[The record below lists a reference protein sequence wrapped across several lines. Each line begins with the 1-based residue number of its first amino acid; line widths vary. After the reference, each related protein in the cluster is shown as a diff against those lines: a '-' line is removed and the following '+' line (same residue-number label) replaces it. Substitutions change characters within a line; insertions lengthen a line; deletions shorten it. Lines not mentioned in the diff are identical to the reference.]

1 MTDQVTDQGPDQV
14 PGGAEFASHVAGS
27 EPEAAEP
34 RAEGRLRLIEHR
46 RSTSVPVEGALGASQ

>member
-1 MTDQVTDQGPDQV
+1 MTDQVTDQG

-27 EPEAAEP
+27 EPEASEP